1 MKTMDNKE
9 NVIIRRA
16 VPQDESFWLSLDEH
30 ISRSDLAYKISAG
43 ACYVLVVAGDNAG
56 ILRYGLFWDNVP
68 FCKMLVVAPGYRGR
82 GFGSAMMRRWERDM
96 ADLGYCAA
104 LTSTRADETARFFY
118 QKLGYRKCGSI
129 WPFWESSRPPE
140 ELFFVKS
147 LLPPPRGYFLK
158 SFL

>member
-1 MKTMDNKE
+1 MDNKE

-30 ISRSDLAYKISAG
+30 ISRSDLADKISAG

-68 FCKMLVVAPGYRGR
+68 FCNMLVVAPGYRGR

-104 LTSTRADETARFFY
+104 LTSTRADETARFFT
-118 QKLGYRKCGSI
+118 GSWAI
-129 WPFWESSRPPE
+129 VNAGAYGLFGRAATRP
-140 ELFFVKS
+140 KS
-147 LLPPPRGYFLK
+147 CFL
-158 SFL
+158 